1 MMLLRR
7 SATFGAA
14 LICITGLAPVHAASL
29 DKVWLAPPATPA
41 SPIYSDPAPPGSAA
55 EADLAAH
62 GFVRE
67 ERFLS
72 GLANVYR
79 YDAQGQARIE
89 RRDVPYV
96 TRLVVIRPRDAGKF
110 SGRTHLIAIHPMSSE
125 TPWAWLKTHVL
136 SRNDAFVAVMTGGDG
151 PSRAATR
158 DGKPVSAPLV
168 LKPFNPDRYA
178 PIAWPDEDGIRWDAF
193 AQTAQAITQGKVL
206 GDLKSRRVFA
216 SGWSFTGSFLRT
228 FINEG
233 FHDRARD
240 SAGAPWING
249 YLIGISSSSFRSGY
263 VALNATQPARAVGD
277 PVRTTR
283 SIDAPVIELMSENE
297 AVTNTGPQAP
307 ESDAPGSRHRLY
319 ELPGLTHGDG
329 LRGDE
334 PAGAPTQ
341 GCPYEASDVPISHF
355 AHGALANMDEW
366 LSGGPPPPHAAR
378 LMTDP
383 ATSRSVKDELG
394 NPKGGVR
401 PAQLD
406 TPLAVYVEPA
416 PDTGCAPRGG
426 PGGGYLGIKRA
437 PLTTDA
443 LKRLYPGGKT
453 QFLAL
458 FRARL
463 DALVAQRWL
472 LDSDAEVEWRSAQ
485 TQANK
490 AFQSD

>member
-1 MMLLRR
+1 MKTLRR
-7 SATFGAA
+7 SATIGTA
-14 LICITGLAPVHAASL
+14 LIFTAGLAPVQAASL
-29 DKVWLAPPATPA
+29 DKVWLAPTATPS

-55 EADLAAH
+55 EADLAAK

-72 GLANVYR
+72 GRADVYR
-79 YDAQGQARIE
+79 YDVQGQAQIE
-89 RRDVPYV
+89 RHDAPYV
-96 TRLVVIRPRDAGKF
+96 TRLVVIRPRDAGSF
-110 SGRTHLIAIHPMSSE
+110 SGRTHLIAIHPMSAE
-125 TPWAWLKTHVL
+125 TPWAWLKTYVL
-136 SRNDAFVAVMTGGDG
+136 SSNDAFVAVMIGGDG

-168 LKPFNPDRYA
+168 LKPFNPERYA

-193 AQTAQAITQGKVL
+193 AQAAQAIKQGNVL
-206 GDLKSRRVFA
+206 GDLKTRRLLA

-240 SAGAPWING
+240 GVGKPWIDG
-249 YLIGISSSSFRSGY
+249 YLIGISSSGFRSGY
-263 VALNATQPARAVGD
+263 VALNATQPVRPVGD
-277 PVRTTR
+277 PARTTR
-283 SIDAPVIELMSENE
+283 SIDVPVIELMSENE

-334 PAGAPTQ
+334 PSPPPAEA
-341 GCPYEASDVPISHF
+341 CPYAASDVPISHF
-355 AHGALANMDEW
+355 AHAALDNMDRW
-366 LSGGPPPPHAAR
+366 VSGGAPPPQAPR
-378 LMTDP
+378 LLTDP
-383 ATSRSVKDELG
+383 ATSRSIKDEVG

-406 TPLAVYVEPA
+406 TPLAVYAEPA
-416 PDTGCAPRGG
+416 ADTGCAPRGG

-437 PLTTDA
+437 PLSAEA
-443 LKRLYPGGKT
+443 LKRLYPEGKT
-453 QFLAL
+453 QFLTQ

-463 DALVAQRWL
+463 DALIAQRWL
-472 LDSDAEVEWRSAQ
+472 LSSDAETEWRDAQ
-485 TQANK
+485 THADR
-490 AFQSD
+490 AFQ